1 MDGMSL
7 QEKEDVAAA
16 HATAPRVSLDDV
28 KANITKFVFKTAD
41 QLLDVPESAPE
52 SFKLLT
58 LCVAE
63 LKNGFTV
70 VGKSACVSPENF
82 DKELGERI
90 AFDDVIQQVWPL
102 MGYALRE
109 ELSRVE
115 DGEADKLEA
124 EAARLAND
132 VAAAKAAD

>member
-1 MDGMSL
+1 MSL
-7 QEKEDVAAA
+7 QEKENAAA
-16 HATAPRVSLDDV
+16 IQGSAPRVSLDDV
-28 KANITKFVFKTAD
+28 RSNIARWVFKTGD
-41 QLLDVPESAPE
+41 QLFDVTESAPE

-70 VGKSACVSPENF
+70 VGKSACVSAENF

-109 ELSRVE
+109 ELSRTAE
-115 DGEADKLEA
+115 NAPAELEA
-124 EAARLAND
+124 EAERLSD
-132 VAAAKAAD
+132 EVAKAKSAE